1 MLGSMCGCDTA
12 VNDQKKCSLD
22 KAALYD
28 EKGQL
33 IKAEFSIYA

>member
-12 VNDQKKCSLD
+12 VNDQKKRSLS